1 MDLNTTGHL
10 AVLAEPVTGFVLR
23 LGQAGSLFSHHIEF
37 PVGPGRSR
45 RLIKLRNRLRA
56 LEKAICLKVSREIV
70 RVARRLACGIKFERL
85 FSRRLPPKDCAAR
98 PFLQVQQMVEARA
111 RRAGLPV
118 LYVDPTATSKR
129 CHRCGA
135 VGHRHRKRF
144 ECPAC
149 GLVAHA
155 DVNAAI
161 NIAVAPCRC
170 PEKPRLSPSRRSLR
184 REARSTA
191 GPGVPPEGLLAL
203 LDGRVCGPDGI
214 PRSAPIPGKG
224 PSPTPSPRQRG

>member
-10 AVLAEPVTGFVLR
+10 AVLAEPVTGLVLR
-23 LGQAGSLFSHHIEF
+23 LGQAGSLFSHHLEF
-37 PVGPGRSR
+37 PVGPRQSR
-45 RLIKLRNRLRA
+45 RLTKLRNRLRA
-56 LEKAICLKVSREIV
+56 LEKATCLKVSREIV

-85 FSRRLPPKDCAAR
+85 FSHRLPRTNGAAG
-98 PFLQVQQMVEARA
+98 PFLQVQQMVEVRA
-111 RRAGLPV
+111 RRAGVPV
-118 LYVDPTATSKR
+118 IYVDPTATSKR

-170 PEKPRLSPSRRSLR
+170 PEEPRLSPSRRNLR

-191 GPGVPPEGLLAL
+191 GIGMPPEGLLVL
-203 LDGRVCGPDGI
+203 LDGRVCGADEIRRPV
-214 PRSAPIPGKG
+214 PIPGG
-224 PSPTPSPRQRG
+224 APSPTPSPRQRG